1 MFEYEN
7 VCQEGQRWGRFT
19 STGFCVV
26 CYFPFCVGFL
36 VVCLYTWLIVYVGVL
51 PVSNLSGQLKCIYVV
66 VCNRLCEAALFELS
80 SSSARGPP
88 FATLQQFL
96 VVLAGCCL
104 CMCRFVFY
112 LIFKVHV

>member
-1 MFEYEN
+1 MSGGSE
-7 VCQEGQRWGRFT
+7 
-19 STGFCVV
+19 
-26 CYFPFCVGFL
+26 VGK
-36 VVCLYTWLIVYVGVL
+36 VYVDWVL
-51 PVSNLSGQLKCIYVV
+51 CSLLLAFLCRLPCCVSVYMVDCICGCLTRVILSGQLKCIYVV